1 MTSKLARRFFL
12 GGASA
17 VAIIAGA
24 ALNAATF
31 DFSFTGAM
39 QSDTTTQAGTY
50 RISIGG
56 ASGGGSYY
64 NSGGTGARIL
74 GDVYLGAGSGFSVLV
89 GGDGAYGRVE
99 TGGGGMSYFRSGAT
113 LAVAGGGG
121 GGGFSAG
128 ADGGAYA
135 SDGGGTGGGG
145 AGTAGNTG
153 GDGSVIGSYFGGG
166 AGGGA
171 GIDQNGGDAFGSHFG
186 GGGGQTGPTFAGGT
200 GLFAGGFGGGGGGA
214 LGAGSGGGGGYFG
227 GGGGRGNFGGGGSS
241 HFSSLFANTSMF
253 DGGATNGAYVSID
266 LIAPIAPVPLPA
278 GALLMGTALAGFGA
292 LRRRKTTK
300 SAVNKT

>member
-56 ASGGGSYY
+56 ASGGDGAIF
-64 NSGGTGARIL
+64 SGGTGARIL
-74 GDVYLGAGSGFSVLV
+74 GDVYLGAGSYFKVLV
-89 GGDGAYGRVE
+89 GGNGESGFVE
-99 TGGGGMSYFRSGAT
+99 TGGGGMSYFRAGAN

-121 GGGFSAG
+121 GAAG
-128 ADGGAYA
+128 YSFDGGNGGASA

-153 GDGSVIGSYFGGG
+153 GGGASAYFGGG
-166 AGGGA
+166 GGGA
-171 GIDQNGGDAFGSHFG
+171 GIDQNGGDAFGPYAGMGS
-186 GGGGQTGPTFAGGT
+186 GGGQTGPTFAGGT
-200 GLFAGGFGGGGGGA
+200 GRYVGGFGGGGGGSSPS
-214 LGAGSGGGGGYFG
+214 GVGGGGGYFG
-227 GGGGRGNFGGGGSS
+227 GGGGYFGGGGSS
-241 HFSSLFANTSMF
+241 HFSSLFTNTSMF